1 MVRMLYKSHVSHRP
15 HSPLVP
21 AVAHRPT
28 RQHAHTLLPL
38 EHEHDGLSRASHQ
51 SPVTDHQSPFTSHF
65 SLLIFHFSLIVALTT
80 SALLAGCDSHDSR
93 ADLVVLNGAEP
104 ESIDPAEITGQLD
117 GRIAYA
123 LFEGLLHYDRFGRP
137 QPGIAQSWDISP
149 DQRTYTFHLR
159 PDAKWSNGD
168 PVTAN
173 DFLASWKRALLPAT
187 ASEYAYIFF
196 PIRNAEAFNEGSVKD
211 FSAVGVKT
219 LDSQTLQVDLE
230 NPTPYFLDLCCYVTY
245 LPVHLPSVQK
255 YGDDWIKP
263 GKLVNDGPF
272 LLTEWK
278 LNYHMRLKKNPT
290 FWDAKNVQLETIDIL
305 PIDNAITA
313 YNFYASKVADL
324 ILDKGLTPPSLIP
337 ELKERQD
344 FHAASF
350 LGDYFIRFNV
360 TRKPFSD
367 PRVRQAFAM
376 VIDRDRI
383 VRKITQA
390 GEHPAYSFTPP
401 GTAGDYQP
409 PRMFGFDPNRARE
422 LLAQA
427 GYPGGKGFPTI
438 SYLYDNKKLNED
450 IAVEIQTMLS
460 EELGVHV
467 ELAKQEWKV
476 YLNSTNRLDYD
487 FCRSSWIGDYNDP
500 TSFLECFVTNSG
512 NNRTGWSNR
521 TYDELLTAA
530 AKEADPQTR
539 LKILVQAEDI
549 LLNQGT
555 PICPLY
561 FYMGIQIYDG
571 TKFGGIE
578 PNLLD
583 NHPFRE
589 IYRVS
594 RER

>member
-1 MVRMLYKSHVSHRP
+1 VSHENAGNA
-15 HSPLVP
+15 LVP
-21 AVAHRPT
+21 RLADSRCRPFA
-28 RQHAHTLLPL
+28 R
-38 EHEHDGLSRASHQ
+38 
-51 SPVTDHQSPFTSHF
+51 SPFRPFPSRL
-65 SLLIFHFSLIVALTT
+65 SLLVAATLAICSLT
-80 SALLAGCDSHDSR
+80 GCDSHDSR

-104 ESIDPAEITGQLD
+104 ESIDPAAITGQLD

-123 LFEGLLHYDRFGRP
+123 LFEGLLHYDRFGHP

-159 PDAKWSNGD
+159 PEAKWSNGD

-173 DFLASWKRALLPAT
+173 DFAASWKRALLPAT

-211 FSAVGVKT
+211 FFTVGIKA

-245 LPVHLPSVQK
+245 LPVHLPSVEK

-278 LNYHMRLKKNPT
+278 LNYRMRLKKNPT

-344 FHAASF
+344 FHAAPF

-360 TRKPFSD
+360 TRNPFSD

-450 IAVEIQTMLS
+450 IAVEIQSMLS
-460 EELGVHV
+460 QELGVHV

-500 TSFLECFVTNSG
+500 TSFLECFVTKSG

-521 TYDELLTAA
+521 AYDELLTAA

-594 RER
+594 GER